1 MIHGQQTKCPHALL
15 HGQKLNQLKKGGALI
30 QYDLCPY
37 RIRERY
43 QGCVSTEKRPCE
55 DMVRRYP
62 TGNQRERAAL
72 VETDPTD
79 TLFLI
84 LDVVASG
91 VVRKHMCGVFLWQ
104 P

>member
-1 MIHGQQTKCPHALL
+1 
-15 HGQKLNQLKKGGALI
+15 
-30 QYDLCPY
+30 
-37 RIRERY
+37 
-43 QGCVSTEKRPCE
+43 
-55 DMVRRYP
+55 MVRRYP

-91 VVRKHMCGVFLWQ
+91 VVRKHICGVFLWQ